1 MATTIEKAQLVKL
14 LKNTQR
20 KCTING
26 KPINQVK
33 GCVLHSRSA
42 IKLET
47 TMIVRD
53 GKTSLSEFSVKGN
66 INDDGDESIIVPDID
81 MLLGVLS
88 KHKGK
93 ITLTQD
99 DDKLRV
105 KSNSKTTTLT
115 ADKRAKAF
123 PHTTDTILEWSLK
136 SEERAES
143 IDGNTYITAN
153 GEVISPS
160 ASTVGLDPIVFKDAI
175 ESGSVNS
182 QKVNRF
188 ELYSDGDSLF
198 LRVGQDT
205 KGETTT
211 YLCEIDKDLDIEPCL
226 FEGGLENIDYGNL
239 LTIHFINFAEYGQG
253 MSILLRFAGGFLFQR
268 GVL

>member
-1 MATTIEKAQLVKL
+1 MLYSKSLVDL
-14 LKNTQR
+14 Q
-20 KCTING
+20 
-26 KPINQVK
+26 
-33 GCVLHSRSA
+33 
-42 IKLET
+42 T

-53 GKTSLSEFSVKGN
+53 GKTSVSQFSVKGN
-66 INDDGDESIIVPDID
+66 RGDDGDETFVIPDID

-93 ITLTQD
+93 ITLMQD

-105 KSNSKTTTLT
+105 KSNSKSTTLT

-123 PHTTDTILEWSLK
+123 PHTTETVYQWASK

-143 IDGNTYITAN
+143 IDGKTYITAN
-153 GEVISPS
+153 GEVISPQ

-182 QKVNRF
+182 QKLNRF

-239 LTIHFINFAEYGQG
+239 LTIHFINFKEYGQG
-253 MSILLRFAGGFLFQR
+253 MSILLRFAGGFVFQR